1 MIRLLLI
8 IVLKIKYFVFFV
20 LRFIYPGIYLSSK
33 AFDTINHGILRLKLR
48 AIDFSNDIARCFK
61 SYRLDLTILAS
72 TESRCSSF
80 LHVSNGV
87 LQGSLIYRYVNDI

>member
-8 IVLKIKYFVFFV
+8 IVLKIKYFVFLSF
-20 LRFIYPGIYLSSK
+20 RFIYPDIYLSSK
-33 AFDTINHGILRLKLR
+33 AFDIINHGILRLKLR

-87 LQGSLIYRYVNDI
+87 LQGSLIYGYVNDI